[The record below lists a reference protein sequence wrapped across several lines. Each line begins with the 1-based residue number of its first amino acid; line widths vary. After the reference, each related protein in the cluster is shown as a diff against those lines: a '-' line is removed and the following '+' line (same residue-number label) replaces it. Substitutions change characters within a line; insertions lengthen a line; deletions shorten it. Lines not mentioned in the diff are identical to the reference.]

1 MYSYFLII
9 NHLLRTWID
18 QELLDDRTWGKGFRA
33 LVIRNYHASI
43 KNVEYNAP
51 SIKFI
56 GLKKWP
62 VGNKANLLLELT
74 APKGID
80 LFLAGDNVTFDVEI
94 VTLPKNSDYYGSNE
108 SLRSYLLQ
116 CTDSWKLIHREAKGN
131 DLCIEVIGGN
141 LKNKYP
147 IIIHVTN
154 ESEVQVNIEKGGV
167 GAIPIQFE
175 ALPTRDYV
183 LKQVNN
189 SGAERYID
197 FWQTE
202 FDEKNLFT
210 MTFNVISDDE
220 ALKSSWLL
228 QKVSEQSCI

>member
-1 MYSYFLII
+1 M
-9 NHLLRTWID
+9 
-18 QELLDDRTWGKGFRA
+18 LDDRTWGKGFRA
-33 LVIRNYHASI
+33 LVIRNYHASF

-62 VGNKANLLLELT
+62 VGNKANLSLELT
-74 APKGID
+74 VPKGID
-80 LFLAGDNVTFDVEI
+80 LFLAGDSVTFDVEI
-94 VTLPKNSDYYGSNE
+94 VTLPKKSDYYGSNE
-108 SLRSYLLQ
+108 IFRNHLLQ
-116 CTDSWKLIHREAKGN
+116 CPDSWKLIYREAKGN

-154 ESEVQVNIEKGGV
+154 EYEVQVNIKKGGV

-175 ALPTRDYV
+175 ALPTKDYA
-183 LKQVNN
+183 LKQVKK
-189 SGAERYID
+189 SGVERYND

-210 MTFNVISDDE
+210 MTFNITNHE

-228 QKVSEQSCI
+228 QKVAEQSCI